1 MLQRIK
7 IRALP
12 NAPKSECAG
21 EYMDC
26 VKIRLS
32 APALDG
38 KANAELVKFLSK
50 KLGLPKSAIRIKS
63 GERSR
68 EKIVELEA
76 DFDCAGALLESGRSA
91 NENPRKKN
99 GGGAQEEQ

>member
-21 EYMDC
+21 AYMDC

-38 KANAELVKFLSK
+38 KANAELVKFLSR

-76 DFDCAGALLESGRSA
+76 DFDCAGALLESGNGSHA
-91 NENPRKKN
+91 GNPPKS
-99 GGGAQEEQ
+99 GGGA